1 MIKVGQII
9 KLDDNKVYIVADKI
23 NVHNINYLYLVTNS
37 KPIEIL
43 IATEKIENGKLV
55 LKEIKDNDELEYV
68 LSQFAISKND
78 EID

>member
-1 MIKVGQII
+1 MIEVGQII

>member
-1 MIKVGQII
+1 MIEVGQII

-43 IATEKIENGKLV
+43 IATEKTENGKLV

-78 EID
+78 GID

>member
-1 MIKVGQII
+1 MIEVGQII

-23 NVHNINYLYLVTNS
+23 SVHNINYLYLVTNS